1 MKIDERVEKDCR
13 TLENTFEARYA
24 ALQEEN
30 KELHERNEGLVELT
44 RRNGWTMHGLLDCM
58 AQMEA
63 RMALLSGQVS
73 AMAPPISVDLTREE
87 DEGGVG
93 GPLLG
98 SLVRL
103 RSLSLLRLEEAVNAE
118 TLEAIEALGRS
129 WDFVGRDATTSGE
142 YTPTG
147 PRYQSPEL

>member
-1 MKIDERVEKDCR
+1 MKIDEHVEKDCR
-13 TLENTFEARYA
+13 MLENAFEVRYA
-24 ALQEEN
+24 ALREEN
-30 KELHERNEGLVELT
+30 KELRERNEGLVELT
-44 RRNGWTMHGLLDCM
+44 RRNGWTMHGLLDRM

-73 AMAPPISVDLTREE
+73 AMTPPISVDLTREE

-98 SLVRL
+98 LPVRL
-103 RSLSLLRLEEAVNAE
+103 RSPSLLRLEEVVNAE

-129 WDFVGRDATTSGE
+129 WDFVG
-142 YTPTG
+142 
-147 PRYQSPEL
+147 